1 MKYDIITFGSASR
14 DIFLKSSN
22 FLIVGQKKFVTGKGL
37 CLSLGSKIG
46 VEDICFLT
54 GGGGTNTAATFSN
67 QGFKTAF
74 CGMVGDELAGE
85 SLIEELK
92 KLKIDTKFIFKTKKK
107 TTNYSVILSSGIRER
122 TILTYRGAAGEL
134 SSKDIP
140 WSKLD
145 AKWLY
150 LAPLSGK
157 LSFLSEKIINFAK
170 KNGMKVAMN
179 PGASQLSLPKT
190 RLERILK
197 NIDLLFLNQEE
208 ASILTK
214 IPYKNEKEIFK
225 KIDKL
230 VPGIFIMTK
239 GSKGVVVSDGKQLYK
254 SEIIKIKAVDWTGAG
269 DSFASG
275 FLSGLIFSKGDI
287 KYAIQLGIANSAACL
302 SVLGAKNG
310 LLKKKDK
317 WKKVKVKVESCLKN
331 NNCKIK

>member
-1 MKYDIITFGSASR
+1 MMYDIITFGSASR

-22 FLIVGQKKFVTGKGL
+22 FLVVDQKKFITGKGL
-37 CLSLGSKIG
+37 CLSLGSKIK
-46 VEDICFLT
+46 VEDINFLI

-107 TTNYSVILSSGIRER
+107 PTNYSVILSSGEKER

-134 SSKDIP
+134 SDKDIP

-157 LSFLSEKIINFAK
+157 FSYLSENIVNFAK
-170 KNGMKVAMN
+170 KKGMKVAMN
-179 PGASQLSLPKT
+179 PGTFQLSLPKA

-197 NIDLLFLNQEE
+197 NVDLLFLNQEE

-214 IPYKNEKEIFK
+214 IPHEKEKQIFK

-230 VPGIFIMTK
+230 VSGVFIMTK
-239 GSKGVVVSDGKQLYK
+239 GSKGVVVSDGKQLYRAGT
-254 SEIIKIKAVDWTGAG
+254 IKVKAVDLTGAG

-275 FLSGLIFSKGDI
+275 FLSGLISSKGDI
-287 KYAIQLGIANSAACL
+287 KYAIQLGIANSASCL
-302 SVLGAKNG
+302 TVLGAKNG

-317 WKKVKVKVESCLKN
+317 WEKVEVKVESC
-331 NNCKIK
+331 